1 MNRAAAGMQLTTEAL
16 PGGRGHMMDAGAP
29 VARLTVAHELH
40 ERLSEAARTAGVQQA
55 DDQGEVA
62 KQLHRQNADLKGNGG
77 DLAQGHFP
85 EFQQP
90 HLMLASPAGIQ
101 SSTAGSTHQQS
112 NAHHAITSGGHASI
126 ATGRSFLASAKDAI
140 RLFAYRL
147 GLKLVAASGDI
158 DMQALKN
165 GINILAKLE
174 IKMEGKR
181 VDINGTDG
189 VRINGGGSYI
199 DVSQSGITSGTN
211 GLFQV
216 HSADYLFS
224 GPDSRPVVPHE
235 VTSALKPGEPVP
247 VVDMLGNKVPD
258 SHVIVR
264 PGENEARTATEGG
277 KIDPEALLNHH
288 VLRRWRPR
296 RG

>member
-1 MNRAAAGMQLTTEAL
+1 
-16 PGGRGHMMDAGAP
+16 
-29 VARLTVAHELH
+29 
-40 ERLSEAARTAGVQQA
+40 
-55 DDQGEVA
+55 
-62 KQLHRQNADLKGNGG
+62 
-77 DLAQGHFP
+77 
-85 EFQQP
+85 
-90 HLMLASPAGIQ
+90 MLASPAGIE

-126 ATGRSFLASAKDAI
+126 ASGRSFLASAKDAI

-158 DMQALKN
+158 DMHALKN

-181 VDINGTDG
+181 VDINGTDS

-199 DVSQSGITSGTN
+199 DVSAAGIVHGTN
-211 GLFQV
+211 GAFEV
-216 HSADYLFS
+216 HAGNHSFA
-224 GPDSRPVVPHE
+224 GPDSRPVVPHA
-235 VTSALKPGEPVP
+235 VASALKPGEPIP
-247 VVDMLGNKVPD
+247 VVDALGNVLPD
-258 SHVIVR
+258 SRVIVR
-264 PGENEARTATEGG
+264 PGQNETRTGIDGG
-277 KIDPEALLNHH
+277 KIDPEIVLNQH